1 MSHVTSSPKR
11 ERPEAHGGAPGGSGR
26 RGGRGVRVELREAL
40 P

>member
-11 ERPEAHGGAPGGSGR
+11 ERPDAHGGAPGGSGG
-26 RGGRGVRVELREAL
+26 RGGCVERREAL

>member
-11 ERPEAHGGAPGGSGR
+11 ERPEAHGGASGGSGR
-26 RGGRGVRVELREAL
+26 RGRRAEGREAL